1 MRHKAPYLD
10 RKSSPCGSD
19 AVNNDDKQIDDPLK
33 DADPGKSEYR
43 NPLDRTYPFEVNGE
57 KLQSVHERLVAED
70 ILIHAKKK
78 GAIPR
83 DPKDYILVSQNES
96 ANEYKLNEWVYLD
109 RDNIFVTVSNTP
121 TPVA

>member
-1 MRHKAPYLD
+1 M
-10 RKSSPCGSD
+10 
-19 AVNNDDKQIDDPLK
+19 NNDDKQIDDPLK
-33 DADPGKSEYR
+33 NVDPEKSEYR
-43 NPLDRTYPFEVNGE
+43 NPLNRIYPFEVNGE

-83 DPKDYILVSQNES
+83 TPKDYILVSLNAAATQ
-96 ANEYKLNEWVYLD
+96 YKLDDWVDLD
-109 RDNIFVTVSNTP
+109 QDNSFATIPNTF

>member
-1 MRHKAPYLD
+1 M
-10 RKSSPCGSD
+10 
-19 AVNNDDKQIDDPLK
+19 NNDDKQIDDPLK
-33 DADPGKSEYR
+33 NADPGKSEYR

-78 GAIPR
+78 GAIPGT
-83 DPKDYILVSQNES
+83 PKNYILVSQND
-96 ANEYKLNEWVYLD
+96 AATQYKLDDWVYLD
-109 RDNIFVTVSNTP
+109 RDNNFITVPNTP

>member
-1 MRHKAPYLD
+1 MND
-10 RKSSPCGSD
+10 
-19 AVNNDDKQIDDPLK
+19 DDKQIDDPLK
-33 DADPGKSEYR
+33 NADPGKSEYR

-57 KLQSVHERLVAED
+57 KFQSVHERLVAED

-83 DPKDYILVSQNES
+83 APKDYILVSQN
-96 ANEYKLNEWVYLD
+96 AAATQYKLDDWVDLD
-109 RDNIFVTVSNTP
+109 QDNIFMTVPNTS